1 MAEGPAKLIL
11 DSLRLFD
18 EKLDRVLADF
28 ADLRAR
34 LKMIEG
40 GDVTVEL
47 VLAGVSGRMDRV
59 DERLARI
66 ERRLELVAQQIETDL
81 PH

>member
-1 MAEGPAKLIL
+1 
-11 DSLRLFD
+11 
-18 EKLDRVLADF
+18 
-28 ADLRAR
+28 
-34 LKMIEG
+34 
-40 GDVTVEL
+40 
-47 VLAGVSGRMDRV
+47 MDRV